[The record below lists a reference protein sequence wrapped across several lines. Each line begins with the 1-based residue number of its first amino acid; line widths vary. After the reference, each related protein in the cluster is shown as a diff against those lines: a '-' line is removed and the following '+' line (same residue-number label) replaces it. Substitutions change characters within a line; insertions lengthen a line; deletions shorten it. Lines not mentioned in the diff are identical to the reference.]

1 MTRGKADL
9 ERLKARNPIV
19 DMVQGYGVV
28 LQPSGKNYKALCPF
42 HDDHTPS
49 LYIYPEDGRF
59 KCFGAGCG
67 LHGDVIDFVGYHLHG
82 RDWDK
87 TNAAMFQAALE
98 ALGAGADD
106 AGPGRNRR
114 LRGRTPA
121 TAEPHS
127 SAVSPSPAA
136 GKHLTP
142 MILAALDLA
151 ARVYHEHLIMLG
163 DGPDTPLRYLHD
175 RGFTWKTIRDGQIG
189 YCPSRTDLLQV
200 AAELMSVPQEALLD
214 AGVLRPKRSGRGH
227 YETFYGRITLTDRD
241 FSFRVIHLIGRKF
254 PGADLPEE
262 VPKYLSLPDWPKPLY
277 GFASLPYKGRGP
289 VMIVEAPLDMLT
301 LRQWGYDAVAVAGAE
316 MKGQH
321 AQRLRDLERPLVIIP
336 NNDRAGLEGAERW
349 REAIMAG
356 ERLQLL
362 RLPEDVG
369 GQPVKDVNELAQVE
383 RGQDIFADLV
393 RRRLGPEVARS
404 ASTGASRPQRR
415 QPARTRQR

>member
-1 MTRGKADL
+1 MARLD
-9 ERLKARNPIV
+9 RLKAENPV
-19 DMVQGYGVV
+19 MAVAERYGIQ
-28 LQPSGKNYKALCPF
+28 LQPSGKNYRALCPF

-87 TNAAMFQAALE
+87 TNAAMLQAALE
-98 ALGAGADD
+98 ALGADD
-106 AGPGRNRR
+106 AGPGRNRS

-127 SAVSPSPAA
+127 SGVSASPPA

-142 MILAALDLA
+142 MTLAALDLA

-163 DGPDTPLRYLHD
+163 DGPETPLRYLYD

-189 YCPSRTDLLQV
+189 YCPSRSDLLQV
-200 AAELMSVPQEALLD
+200 AAELMSVPREALLD
-214 AGVLRPKRSGRGH
+214 AGVLRPKRSGHGH

-254 PGADLPEE
+254 PGDNLPEE
-262 VPKYLSLPDWPKPLY
+262 TPKYLSLPDWPKPLY
-277 GFASLPYKGRGP
+277 GFASLPYTGHGP
-289 VMIVEAPLDMLT
+289 VMLVEAPLDMLT
-301 LRQWGYDAVAVAGAE
+301 LRQWGYDAVAVAGADI
-316 MKGQH
+316 KGEH
-321 AQRLRDLERPLVIIP
+321 AQRLRDLERPLVVIP
-336 NNDRAGLEGAERW
+336 NNDAAGLDGAERW

-356 ERLQLL
+356 ERLQVL
-362 RLPEDVG
+362 RLPDRVG
-369 GQPVKDVNELAQVE
+369 RQPLKDVNELAQVD
-383 RGQDIFADLV
+383 RGQEIFADLA
-393 RRRLGPEVARS
+393 RRQLGFAGARS
-404 ASTGASRPQRR
+404 AAKVAGRSRGRY
-415 QPARTRQR
+415 PARTRPD